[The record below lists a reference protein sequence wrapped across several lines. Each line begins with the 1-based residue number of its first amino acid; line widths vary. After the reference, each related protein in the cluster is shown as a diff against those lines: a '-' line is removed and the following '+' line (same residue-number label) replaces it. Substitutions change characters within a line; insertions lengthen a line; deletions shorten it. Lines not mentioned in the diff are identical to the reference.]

1 MIICNY
7 QGVKYEKEGEYMTPT
22 INLLEFIDQGSNNCK
37 LLMFELRTNLLHFH
51 DFFLNFAGMILFLN
65 F

>member
-1 MIICNY
+1 MIIRNY
-7 QGVKYEKEGEYMTPT
+7 QGVKYEKKGEYMTPT

-51 DFFLNFAGMILFLN
+51 GFFEFCGNDFVSDI
-65 F
+65 